1 MVVKVYSTKVCP
13 WCVKAKEFLREKN
26 VEFENVFVDED
37 AKARNEMFDKTGQ
50 LGVPAI
56 EIGDTILVG
65 YNIQHI
71 TDALK
76 KANLI

>member
-13 WCVKAKEFLREKN
+13 WCVKAKDFLKEKK
-26 VEFENVFVDED
+26 VEFENILVDED
-37 AKARNEMFDKTGQ
+37 PKARNEMFEKTGQ
-50 LGVPAI
+50 LGVPVI
-56 EIGDTILVG
+56 EIGDTLLVG

-76 KANLI
+76 AAKLL